1 MNVLKRWTQVLGVIG
16 CMFWPMS
23 AVGQGS
29 ATELGP
35 LVVTAT
41 LAEKAVDQVPGAV
54 EVLDQQ
60 QLVET
65 GAETVS
71 EALLYATG
79 VMLITAE
86 GRNVGTSIRG
96 IGRNHTLVML
106 DGRRLAGSFKAQMD
120 VAQLPVTM
128 VERIEVVRGPAS
140 ALYGSDAIGGV
151 INIITRQPTA
161 QTEAGLDVRGGFGP
175 SAEHLGQIYVGGGS
189 ENIQANLG
197 VARSVK
203 DDWDGDSALPDD
215 VDETSLNSV
224 LGRANV
230 NIGPK
235 QQLLFG
241 GEYGHF
247 ERDGGRYYQNINRR
261 YDADDRR
268 WGGFAEYHLNQGEP
282 LSAMVRGYASQYKA
296 TSSFDPPTSKSEER
310 RRLIQGEG
318 RVTYS
323 TSNRFILT
331 SGGEVREDSLK
342 VGGMDHNEEKVL
354 NSALFTQ
361 ADWRITQQLNLVAGV
376 RFDHHEDF
384 GGHLTPRATLT
395 WHYDHGR
402 VWIGYGEGF
411 RAPNL
416 NELYVTSILKKG
428 FETYQNNEDLDE
440 ETSQSYE
447 AGTSFHWGRF
457 RSQLVVFRT
466 DLDDLIAAQLQSASG
481 KYKTFTMVNIDEV
494 RAEGV
499 EFESSVALPGD
510 VQLSGQFSYVDTEDR
525 QTHDELADEPRWKS
539 GVTLA
544 WLDPYWGVMTQVRW
558 LYFGTS
564 EDGESNEQDAYQ
576 LTHLHVEKDLTASL
590 TLYGGI
596 DNLFDEEHDD
606 FTLSPRGYYLGVK
619 WVF

>member
-1 MNVLKRWTQVLGVIG
+1 MNVLKGWLQTVSIICCVLWP
-16 CMFWPMS
+16 CM
-23 AVGQGS
+23 AVGEES

-41 LAEKAVDQVPGAV
+41 LAEKSVEQVPGAV

-65 GAETVS
+65 GAETIS

-79 VMLITAE
+79 VMLTTAE

-96 IGRNHTLVML
+96 IGRNHTLIMI

-151 INIITRQPTA
+151 VNIITRQPTVH
-161 QTEAGLDVRGGFGP
+161 TEADIDVRGGFGP
-175 SAEHLGQIYVGGGS
+175 SAEHLGQAYVSGGR
-189 ENIQANLG
+189 ETIQANLG

-203 DDWDGDSALPDD
+203 DDWDGDGELPDD
-215 VDETSLNSV
+215 IDETSLNSI
-224 LGRANV
+224 LGRAV
-230 NIGPK
+230 LKISPK

-247 ERDGGRYYQNINRR
+247 ERDGGRYYQNVDRR

-282 LSAMVRGYASQYKA
+282 LSAMLRGYASQYKA

-323 TSNRFILT
+323 VSNRFTLT

-342 VGGMDHNEEKVL
+342 TDSMDHDEEKVL

-361 ADWRITQQLNLVAGV
+361 ADWQMTSQLNLIAGV

-384 GGHLTPRATLT
+384 GGHLSPRATLT
-395 WHYDHGR
+395 WHYSHGR

-416 NELYVTSILKKG
+416 NELYVTSLLKKG
-428 FETYQNNEDLDE
+428 LETYQNNEELDE

-447 AGTSFHWGRF
+447 AGTSFYWGRF

-466 DLDDLIAAQLQSASG
+466 DLDDLIAAELQSTSG
-481 KYKTFTMVNIDEV
+481 KYKTYTYVNIDEV
-494 RAEGV
+494 RAEGA
-499 EFESSVALPGD
+499 EFECSLALPGD
-510 VQLSGQFSYVDTEDR
+510 VQLAGQVSYVDTEDR
-525 QTHDELADEPRWKS
+525 RIHNELADEPRWKS
-539 GVTLA
+539 GVTFS

-564 EDGESNEQDAYQ
+564 EDGEGNEQGAYQ
-576 LTHLHVEKDLTASL
+576 LTHFHVEKDLSANLTA
-590 TLYGGI
+590 YAGI

-606 FTLSPRGYYLGVK
+606 FTLSPRGYYLGMK

>member
-1 MNVLKRWTQVLGVIG
+1 MRLWGRWRELLSLGIFIVFPVMG
-16 CMFWPMS
+16 F
-23 AVGQGS
+23 AQET
-29 ATELGP
+29 ATELSP
-35 LVVTAT
+35 LIVTAT
-41 LAEKAVDQVPGAV
+41 LAEKKVEQVPVAA
-54 EVLDQQ
+54 EVIDQQ
-60 QLVET
+60 QLVEM
-65 GAETVS
+65 GAETIS

-79 VMLITAE
+79 VMLTTGE

-96 IGRNHTLVML
+96 VGRNHTLIMI
-106 DGRRLAGSFKAQMD
+106 DGRRLAGSFKSQMD

-128 VERIEVVRGPAS
+128 VERIEVVRGPSS

-151 INIITRQPTA
+151 VNIITRQPTA
-161 QTEAGLDVRGGFGP
+161 QTQADIDVRGGFGP
-175 SAEHLGQIYVGGGS
+175 SAEHQGQVYLGGGS
-189 ENIQANLG
+189 ETVQANLG

-203 DDWDGDSALPDD
+203 DDWDGDGELPDD
-215 VDETSLNSV
+215 IDETSLNSL
-224 LGRANV
+224 LGRARI
-230 NIGPK
+230 NITPK
-235 QQLLFG
+235 QYVLFG

-247 ERDGGRYYQNINRR
+247 ERDGGRYYLNVDRR

-282 LSAMVRGYASQYKA
+282 LSAMLRGYASQYKA

-323 TSNRFILT
+323 VSDRFVLT
-331 SGGEVREDSLK
+331 SGGEIREDGLK
-342 VGGMDHNEEKVL
+342 ADGMEHDEEKVL
-354 NSALFTQ
+354 NTGLFTQ
-361 ADWRITQQLNLVAGV
+361 ADWQITPQLNLIAGV

-384 GGHLTPRATLT
+384 GGHLSPRATLS
-395 WHYDHGR
+395 WHYEHGR

-447 AGTSFHWGRF
+447 AGTSFNWGRLH
-457 RSQLVVFRT
+457 SQLVVFRT
-466 DLDDLIAAQLQSASG
+466 DLDDLIASELQSANG
-481 KYKTFTMVNIDEV
+481 KYKTFTYVNIDEV

-499 EFESSVALPGD
+499 EFESSLALPGD
-510 VQLSGQFSYVDTEDR
+510 IQFSGQVSYVDTEDR

-539 GVTLA
+539 GVTLS
-544 WLDPYWGVMTQVRW
+544 WLEPYWGVVTQVRW

-564 EDGESNEQDAYQ
+564 EDGEGNEQDCYQ
-576 LTHLHVEKDLTASL
+576 LTHLHIEKDLSDSL
-590 TLYGGI
+590 TVYGGI

-606 FTLSPRGYYLGVK
+606 FTLSPRGYYLGLK
-619 WVF
+619 WVL